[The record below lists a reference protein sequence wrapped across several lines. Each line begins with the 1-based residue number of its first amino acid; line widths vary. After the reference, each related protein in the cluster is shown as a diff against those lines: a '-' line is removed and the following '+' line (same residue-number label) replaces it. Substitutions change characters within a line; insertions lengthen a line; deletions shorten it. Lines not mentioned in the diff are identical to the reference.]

1 MYEESKATLYTKEF
15 QFKDEPSNPTMNDV
29 SADNINLLKDAS
41 LDQDRGGGVGGGED
55 AKYLLPIAHAQ
66 KNAGQTS
73 RMEWILNDLFLM
85 MTIQSEESSEDCK
98 VMIMDSLLFSYTLMT
113 KDSLQGG

>member
-1 MYEESKATLYTKEF
+1 
-15 QFKDEPSNPTMNDV
+15 V

-41 LDQDRGGGVGGGED
+41 MDQDRGGGVGVGED
-55 AKYLLPIAHAQ
+55 AKYLLPIALAQ

-85 MTIQSEESSEDCK
+85 MTIQSEESPEYCK

-113 KDSLQGG
+113 EVPLKGG